1 MLHAVNPT
9 NDFSAYL
16 RDENDVVFAPAESF
30 EAALHGFVIDWV
42 AKNAAEFGH
51 IGCIRGSGSANN
63 EIIRRH
69 MLMFKSNNPGVATL
83 SFVPV
88 RFCSS
93 LRPLCQMNNQP
104 PAVISLNLPKPPLR
118 LIGAAALAIV
128 ALILVWTSFYTV
140 PAESEAVVL
149 RFGKFLKIAEPGLQ
163 FKIPL
168 GIDEYTLVQTR
179 RQLKLEFG
187 FYTYGYTNPDQAGQQ
202 QVEEKSM
209 VTGDLNAALVEW
221 VVQYRISDPK
231 EYLFDVRNPGQTL
244 RDLSEA
250 AMREVIGDRTVD
262 EVITIGRQDIEISA
276 LARMQELA
284 TRYKLGVRVDQV
296 QLKNV
301 NPPREVQASFN
312 EVNKAQQDREN
323 AINIANGDY
332 NEAVPRARG
341 QADQTIRGAEGYR
354 FKRVNEAEG
363 DIASFNFMLG
373 QYVKAP
379 EITRTRLYL
388 ETMGDVLPAM
398 GPKIIIDD
406 SMKQLL
412 PILPLSLKPEA
423 KQ

>member
-1 MLHAVNPT
+1 MM
-9 NDFSAYL
+9 
-16 RDENDVVFAPAESF
+16 DEPPELQDLKIP
-30 EAALHGFVIDWV
+30 
-42 AKNAAEFGH
+42 H
-51 IGCIRGSGSANN
+51 I
-63 EIIRRH
+63 
-69 MLMFKSNNPGVATL
+69 
-83 SFVPV
+83 
-88 RFCSS
+88 
-93 LRPLCQMNNQP
+93 
-104 PAVISLNLPKPPLR
+104 PLR
-118 LIGAAALAIV
+118 LIASIAAVLLLLALA
-128 ALILVWTSFYTV
+128 WTSCYTV
-140 PAESEAVVL
+140 QAESEGGVL
-149 RFGKFLKIAEPGLQ
+149 RFGNFLRTVEPGLH
-163 FKIPL
+163 FKLPFS
-168 GIDEYTLVQTR
+168 IDHVTVLPTR

-187 FYTYGYTNPDQAGQQ
+187 FVTPGYTNPYQPGKDAR
-202 QVEEKSM
+202 EERSM

-221 VVQYRISDPK
+221 VVQYRIEDPK
-231 EYLFDVRNPGQTL
+231 QYLFDVRNPNQTL

-262 EVITIGRQDIEISA
+262 EVITIGRQDIEIAA

-363 DIASFNFMLG
+363 DIASFNAMLG
-373 QYVKAP
+373 QYIKAP

-388 ETMGDVLPAM
+388 ETMGDVLPAS
-398 GPKIIIDD
+398 GEKIIIR
-406 SMKQLL
+406 SEERRVL
-412 PILPLSLKPEA
+412 PILPLNPKPPERR
-423 KQ
+423 